1 MTDTE
6 LLGLRVQ
13 LTRTA
18 SLLTQ
23 PTSQREDQQVLLAAL
38 REVVDVSESVLGRL
52 ERAH

>member
-6 LLGLRVQ
+6 ILGLRVQ

-23 PTSQREDQQVLLAAL
+23 PTTARPDQQVLADAI
-38 REVVDVSESVLGRL
+38 REVVEVSESVLGRL